1 MLTLASIVE
10 REAAVD
16 EERPLIA
23 GVYQNRLNPKKWPTG
38 LLQSD
43 PTIFYVN
50 DTLKLDEMK
59 FDALAEV
66 RVLGRAQGAAA
77 RTTLPDDARRLQHVH
92 EQGPAARADL
102 VARRSPRSTP
112 RSRPDTKTGYLF
124 FIAKGDGTGT
134 QRLRE
139 DARRA
144 RQERR
149 EVRQGLT

>member
-10 REAAVD
+10 REAQLD
-16 EERPLIA
+16 SERPLIA

-50 DTLKLDEMK
+50 DTLQLDAMK
-59 FDALAEV
+59 FQQWQDYVFWDKLKEQLPATLPKALAGYNTYTSKGLPPGPISSPV
-66 RVLGRAQGAAA
+66 DRV
-77 RTTLPDDARRLQHVH
+77 DRRR
-92 EQGPAARADL
+92 ARAGHEGRL
-102 VARRSPRSTP
+102 PVLHRQGRRH
-112 RSRPDTKTGYLF
+112 GHE
-124 FIAKGDGTGT
+124 
-134 QRLRE
+134 RLRE

-149 EVRQGLT
+149 EVRQELT